1 MSSTINSNSHMKPVD
16 GNKLVPHTYYLF
28 ENKNSNYKMRGEY
41 IGRGDGGSLRFKNRE
56 MRVEIFPGKSIWV
69 GDYSSNDGDAPS
81 IQPGDLKDYV
91 FYNWLGHSKN
101 IERRTMELV
110 VGEKTN
116 LHDPSFLKTLRHY
129 GGKKYKH
136 RKSTKKGNLKV
147 PLHPSRRI
155 HPPYPLFHEG
165 QAKRANMNSKTRR
178 QGVRGMKSP

>member
-1 MSSTINSNSHMKPVD
+1 MSLTINSNSHMKPVD

-56 MRVEIFPGKSIWV
+56 IRIEIFPGKSIWV
-69 GDYSSNDGDAPS
+69 GDYSGNDGGAPS
-81 IQPGDLKDYV
+81 IQPGELKDYV

-116 LHDPSFLKTLRHY
+116 LHDPSFLKTMRQY
-129 GGKKYKH
+129 GGKKKYKH

-147 PLHPSRRI
+147 PPLPSVPR
-155 HPPYPLFHEG
+155 
-165 QAKRANMNSKTRR
+165 NSKTRSQR
-178 QGVRGMKSP
+178 VRGMKSP